1 MVRYF
6 TELGFVYKFLF
17 ITIEVLIIFY
27 LIRYCKNN
35 YKEFTIHDMGISQ
48 SFISSCALLIGL
60 IMDIIYLLLTVFNG
74 HND

>member
-1 MVRYF
+1 MVKYL
-6 TELGFVYKFLF
+6 TDLSLEYPFLF
-17 ITIEVLIIFY
+17 IIIEMLIVVF
-27 LIRYCKNN
+27 LFRYCKNN

-60 IMDIIYLLLTVFNG
+60 IMNVIYLLLTAFNG

>member
-17 ITIEVLIIFY
+17 LTIEVLVIFY
-27 LIRYCKNN
+27 LILYCKKN

>member
-6 TELGFVYKFLF
+6 TDLSLEYPFLF
-17 ITIEVLIIFY
+17 IIIETLIVVF
-27 LIRYCKNN
+27 LFQYCKNN

-60 IMDIIYLLLTVFNG
+60 IMNIIYLFLIAFNG